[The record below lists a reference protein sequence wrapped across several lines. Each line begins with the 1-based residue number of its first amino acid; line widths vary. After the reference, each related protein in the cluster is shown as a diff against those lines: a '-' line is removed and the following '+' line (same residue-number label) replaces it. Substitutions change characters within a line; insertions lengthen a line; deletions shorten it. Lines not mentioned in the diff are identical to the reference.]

1 VKILVLAFLVVGG
14 SCGLL
19 IPLLLYVLDLK
30 AEGWTWQYVAL
41 FGSMC
46 ASTDAVAIVA
56 TMKTSAR
63 SSSVSQ
69 TLNPQICGFPPS
81 ITQCP
86 FWACGQSHLSH
97 ASLCG

>member
-1 VKILVLAFLVVGG
+1 MPLQSWVKILVLAFLVVGG

-19 IPLLLYVLDLK
+19 IPLLLYVLNLR

-56 TMKTSAR
+56 TMKTSAPLLH
-63 SSSVSQ
+63 VPPCHV
-69 TLNPQICGFPPS
+69 LN
-81 ITQCP
+81 
-86 FWACGQSHLSH
+86 LSGRQFS
-97 ASLCG
+97 A